1 MERSHRYI
9 IRILAAATLIAVLAA
24 GCGTPEGTAGD
35 SGSRTGVSQT
45 SNAGEEYVE
54 AEEQETDAAEE
65 NEQVQDEGERD
76 PNEPVSREIFAM
88 DTYMSISAYG
98 EEADTAL
105 DEAEEEILR
114 LDALLAAEHDDSEI
128 AILNQSGGGAV
139 SEDTAYL
146 VRRAVTLHEE
156 TDGAFDITVYP
167 LKELWGFTTQ
177 EYRVPSEEEIQET
190 LPVVGTDL
198 IELQEA
204 AENDDAPVLVYQKEG
219 VRIDLG
225 GIAKGYTSAR
235 VAEIFEKH
243 GVHGMINLGGNVQLV
258 GPKPDGSLWRVAIRK
273 PESTEDGAIPWLNS
287 DSPQAEA
294 VGQEDFIGILET
306 SGQAVVTSGGYERYF
321 EAEGKIYHHILDA
334 STGYPSDSDLI
345 SATVVSADGTLAD
358 GLSTSIFVMGLDRAA
373 EYWKSHSG
381 DFDMIVMNKNGELFA
396 TEGLRDRF
404 TSGLPINWLT
414 R

>member
-1 MERSHRYI
+1 MKNKANRHWISI
-9 IRILAAATLIAVLAA
+9 LLAAAVIAALVS
-24 GCGTPEGTAGD
+24 GCGTEEKAAGD
-35 SGSRTGVSQT
+35 DESRAGISQT
-45 SNAGEEYVE
+45 TSQ
-54 AEEQETDAAEE
+54 EQ
-65 NEQVQDEGERD
+65 QD
-76 PNEPVSREIFAM
+76 PNELVSREIFAM
-88 DTYMSISAYG
+88 DTYMGISAYG
-98 EEADTAL
+98 EDAEAAL
-105 DEAEEEILR
+105 DEAEAEILR

-128 AILNQSGGGAV
+128 AALNANGGGDV

-146 VRRAVTLHEE
+146 VRRAMALYEE

-177 EYRVPSEEEIQET
+177 EYRVPSEKEIQET

-198 IELQEA
+198 IELREE
-204 AENDDAPVLVYQKEG
+204 AENDEAPVLVYQKEG

-243 GVHGMINLGGNVQLV
+243 GVRGMINLGGNVQLV

-321 EAEGKIYHHILDA
+321 EADGNIYHHILDA

-345 SATVVSADGTLAD
+345 SATVVSTDGTLAD
-358 GLSTSIFVMGLDRAA
+358 GLSTSLFVMGLDRAT
-373 EYWKSHSG
+373 EYWRNHNE
-381 DFDMIVMNKNGELFA
+381 DFDMIVMNKEGELFA
-396 TEGLRDRF
+396 TEGLQDRF
-404 TSGLPINWLT
+404 TSGLAINWIT